1 MPPRRR
7 LSLLCGLAAGSA
19 DFDEACCAYP
29 EHDPRDHSYPY
40 SHLQYAEVVPDV
52 VGPFVPMTELGLTY
66 GAGPAAREV
75 RFGKPIAPALVERAP
90 TVRFA
95 LGSHSRPGTLHTL
108 IAVDPVQP
116 ARPPLPRP
124 PALQPPSPPGAQDV
138 PFRDAP
144 SEAERL
150 LWLVY
155 DIPANETARGKT
167 LVRYEGARPQP
178 CPAADRLCLAEHR
191 VTFVLWEQ
199 PHGRLSLHAEDSR
212 LAAGASSGASHGA
225 PADARKRYR
234 ARDFASRHRLGLP
247 IACNFFET
255 WHPGGGGSGGTR
267 IGEWPWWHVRDG
279 EPEGAPEAGGGKE
292 EL

>member
-1 MPPRRR
+1 
-7 LSLLCGLAAGSA
+7 
-19 DFDEACCAYP
+19 
-29 EHDPRDHSYPY
+29 
-40 SHLQYAEVVPDV
+40 EVVPDV

-108 IAVDPVQP
+108 IAVDP
-116 ARPPLPRP
+116 
-124 PALQPPSPPGAQDV
+124 DV

-191 VTFVLWEQ
+191 VTFALWEQ

-247 IACNFFET
+247 IACNFFE
-255 WHPGGGGSGGTR
+255 
-267 IGEWPWWHVRDG
+267 
-279 EPEGAPEAGGGKE
+279 
-292 EL
+292 